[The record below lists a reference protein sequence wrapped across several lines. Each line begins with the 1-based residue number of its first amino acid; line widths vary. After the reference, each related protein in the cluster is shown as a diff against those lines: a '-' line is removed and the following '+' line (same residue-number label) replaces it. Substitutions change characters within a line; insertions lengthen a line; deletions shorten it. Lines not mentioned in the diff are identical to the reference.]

1 MRGTA
6 QDWDIDVKVLKMI
19 PDAND
24 YKNMSEQ
31 IVFFL
36 SNHGTNEYENTPMQ
50 IVSCLDTPSKQ

>member
-1 MRGTA
+1 
-6 QDWDIDVKVLKMI
+6 MI

-31 IVFFL
+31 IVFL
-36 SNHGTNEYENTPMQ
+36 LGNHGTNEYENTPMQ